1 MKCEAI
7 NLSKHIGKSPNVFFI
22 FGSEIILKNHVKSR
36 ILETLASRGFSEKII
51 LSDENFKVCITTLF

>member
-7 NLSKHIGKSPNVFFI
+7 NLGKHISKSPNVFFI

-36 ILETLASRGFSEKII
+36 ILETLASRGFSEKIGI
-51 LSDENFKVCITTLF
+51 DLTL